1 MLPTCMCSLHL
12 VHSYSRIY
20 CLIQN
25 NPHKIRMRRMTVG
38 NYATYIYSLLH
49 ANVCESPTSMWFS
62 FFQQQQKFT
71 IYVCSY
77 ILCVQ

>member
-1 MLPTCMCSLHL
+1 
-12 VHSYSRIY
+12 
-20 CLIQN
+20 
-25 NPHKIRMRRMTVG
+25 MTVG